1 MYKVKI
7 INEGKS
13 LIINDVSTS
22 SVAPRISGTI
32 KKGINTIDSFEFTI
46 YPNNPGFNSLYSL
59 TTLIEI
65 ENTLT
70 NTLEFKGRILLPK
83 ENMSSSGIFSK
94 TVTCESEMAYLLDS
108 NQIYGE
114 YHNISVRNFLEK
126 IIENHNNF
134 VSKDKLFK
142 VGIVTVKDNNDS
154 LYKYLSYEDKTLDT
168 IKEKLIKV
176 LGGELQIRY
185 ENGIRYLDYLEEI
198 GEQKETRITLGK
210 NLEALNRENNPTGI
224 ITRLIP
230 LGAKIDENSNKD
242 IRLTIENV
250 NDGKVYIDD
259 EEAIKRYGIIT
270 GCEKWDDVTEASN
283 LIRKGREFL
292 KSNNKIVRKNS
303 ISAVDLSLI
312 GLDIDTFEVGNTYP
326 IVNQVLN
333 ISEYLRVVEK
343 TIDINTPY
351 KSSLTIGDKYISMTE
366 IQSNEKK
373 EFQYNRIQ
381 VQAAIDTIN
390 KTLGKVVI
398 ELAETQEGLRLKI
411 SEDDFYT
418 LFNQTTKS
426 FNFAIGNEEEGTE
439 TNILIDKNGLTVKNG
454 AMAIKNSKGETVM
467 WVDENGHL
475 TTDTLEVFGDSAC
488 GVNLHGKGA
497 KYIHFKSDDNKSL
510 FMDFYRGE
518 TGHSRMGIYAEDS
531 LSERSYQFFIEPGSN
546 VTDKMP
552 MLIVRGINSTVEKNE
567 EAELQVHGQIRAVG
581 KLLIGFGSTERDVG
595 DILSDFAQRLQILEA
610 K

>member
-1 MYKVKI
+1 M
-7 INEGKS
+7 
-13 LIINDVSTS
+13 
-22 SVAPRISGTI
+22 
-32 KKGINTIDSFEFTI
+32 
-46 YPNNPGFNSLYSL
+46 
-59 TTLIEI
+59 
-65 ENTLT
+65 
-70 NTLEFKGRILLPK
+70 
-83 ENMSSSGIFSK
+83 
-94 TVTCESEMAYLLDS
+94 
-108 NQIYGE
+108 
-114 YHNISVRNFLEK
+114 
-126 IIENHNNF
+126 
-134 VSKDKLFK
+134 
-142 VGIVTVKDNNDS
+142 
-154 LYKYLSYEDKTLDT
+154 
-168 IKEKLIKV
+168 
-176 LGGELQIRY
+176 
-185 ENGIRYLDYLEEI
+185 
-198 GEQKETRITLGK
+198 
-210 NLEALNRENNPTGI
+210 
-224 ITRLIP
+224 
-230 LGAKIDENSNKD
+230 
-242 IRLTIENV
+242 
-250 NDGKVYIDD
+250 
-259 EEAIKRYGIIT
+259 
-270 GCEKWDDVTEASN
+270 
-283 LIRKGREFL
+283 
-292 KSNNKIVRKNS
+292 
-303 ISAVDLSLI
+303 
-312 GLDIDTFEVGNTYP
+312 
-326 IVNQVLN
+326 
-333 ISEYLRVVEK
+333 
-343 TIDINTPY
+343 
-351 KSSLTIGDKYISMTE
+351 
-366 IQSNEKK
+366 
-373 EFQYNRIQ
+373 
-381 VQAAIDTIN
+381 IN

-398 ELAETQEGLRLKI
+398 ELAETKEGLQLKI

>member
-22 SVAPRISGTI
+22 SNAPRIEGTI

-46 YPNNPGFNSLYSL
+46 FPNNPGFNSIYAL

-65 ENTLT
+65 ENTIT
-70 NTLEFKGRILLPK
+70 NKLEFKGRVLLPK
-83 ENMSSSGIFSK
+83 ENMSSKGLFYK

-114 YHNISVRNFLEK
+114 YHNISVKNFLEK
-126 IIENHNNF
+126 IISNHNGF
-134 VSKDKLFK
+134 VSEDKWFK
-142 VGIVTVKDNNDS
+142 VGTVTVKDNNDS

-185 ENGIRYLDYLEEI
+185 ENGIRYLDYLEVV
-198 GEQKETRITLGK
+198 GEQKETKISLGK
-210 NLEALNRENNPTGI
+210 NLESINRENNPTSI

-230 LGAKIDENSNKD
+230 LGNKLED
-242 IRLTIENV
+242 DQRLTIKEV
-250 NDGKVYIDD
+250 NNGIAYVDD

-270 GCEKWDDVTEASN
+270 GCKTWDDVTEASN
-283 LIRKGREFL
+283 LLRKGREFL
-292 KSNNKIVRKNS
+292 KSNNKVVRKNS
-303 ISAVDLSLI
+303 LSALDLSLI
-312 GLDIDTFEVGNTYP
+312 GLDIDTFEVGNTYLV
-326 IVNQVLN
+326 VNPVLN
-333 ISEYLRVVEK
+333 ISEYLRVIEK
-343 TIDINTPY
+343 TIDINAPY

-398 ELAETQEGLRLKI
+398 ELAETKEGLQLKI

-426 FNFAIGNEEEGTE
+426 FNFSIGNEEEGTE

-475 TTDTLEVFGDSAC
+475 ATDTLEVFGDSAC
-488 GVNLHGKGA
+488 GVNLHGKGV

-510 FMDFYRGE
+510 FVDFYRGE

-546 VTDKMP
+546 VTDHMP
-552 MLIVRGINSTVEKNE
+552 MVIVRGINSTAEANE
-567 EAELQVHGQIRAVG
+567 SAELQIHGQIRAVG

>member
-22 SVAPRISGTI
+22 SNAPRIEGTI

-46 YPNNPGFNSLYSL
+46 FPNNPGFNSIYAL

-65 ENTLT
+65 ENTIT
-70 NTLEFKGRILLPK
+70 NKLEFKGRVLLPK
-83 ENMSSSGIFSK
+83 ENMSSKGLFYK

-114 YHNISVRNFLEK
+114 YHNISVKNFLEK
-126 IIENHNNF
+126 IISNHNGF
-134 VSKDKLFK
+134 VSEDKWFK
-142 VGIVTVKDNNDS
+142 VGTVTVKDNNDS

-185 ENGIRYLDYLEEI
+185 ENGIRYLDYLEEV
-198 GEQKETRITLGK
+198 GEQKETKISLGK
-210 NLEALNRENNPTGI
+210 NLESINRENNPTSI

-230 LGAKIDENSNKD
+230 LGNKLED
-242 IRLTIENV
+242 DQRLTIKEV
-250 NDGKVYIDD
+250 NNGIAYVDD

-270 GCEKWDDVTEASN
+270 GCKTWDDVTEASN
-283 LIRKGREFL
+283 LLRKGREFL
-292 KSNNKIVRKNS
+292 KSNNKVVRKNS
-303 ISAVDLSLI
+303 LSALDLSLI
-312 GLDIDTFEVGNTYP
+312 GLDIDTFEVGNTYLV
-326 IVNQVLN
+326 VNPVLN
-333 ISEYLRVVEK
+333 ISEYLRVIEK
-343 TIDINTPY
+343 TIDINAPH

-373 EFQYNRIQ
+373 GFQYNRIQ
-381 VQAAIDTIN
+381 VQAAIDKIN
-390 KTLGKVVI
+390 KTLGKVVV
-398 ELAETQEGLRLKI
+398 ELAETQEGLQLKI
-411 SEDDFYT
+411 SEDDFNT
-418 LFNQTTKS
+418 LFKQTTKS
-426 FNFAIGNEEEGTE
+426 FNFSIGNEEEGT
-439 TNILIDKNGLTVKNG
+439 NVLIDKEGLTIKNG
-454 AMAIKNSKGETVM
+454 AIAIKNSKGEVVM
-467 WVDENGHL
+467 WIDENGHL
-475 TTDTLEVFGDSAC
+475 TTDTLEVFGNSAC

-497 KYIHFKSDDNKSL
+497 KYVHFKSDDNKSL

-552 MLIVRGINSTVEKNE
+552 MVIVRGINSTAEANE
-567 EAELQVHGQIRAVG
+567 EAELQVHGRIRAVG
-581 KLLIGFGSTERDVG
+581 KLLIGYGSTERDVG
-595 DILSDFAQRLQILEA
+595 DILSDFAKRLQILES

>member
-22 SVAPRISGTI
+22 SNAPRIEGTI

-46 YPNNPGFNSLYSL
+46 FPNNPGFNSIYAL

-65 ENTLT
+65 ENTIT
-70 NTLEFKGRILLPK
+70 NKLEFKGRVLLPK
-83 ENMSSSGIFSK
+83 ENMSSKGLFYK

-114 YHNISVRNFLEK
+114 YHNISVKNFLEK
-126 IIENHNNF
+126 IISNHNGF
-134 VSKDKLFK
+134 VSEDKWFK
-142 VGIVTVKDNNDS
+142 VGTVTVKDNNDS

-185 ENGIRYLDYLEEI
+185 ENGIRYLDYLEEV
-198 GEQKETRITLGK
+198 GEQKETKISLGK
-210 NLEALNRENNPTGI
+210 NLESINRENNPTSI

-230 LGAKIDENSNKD
+230 LGNKLED
-242 IRLTIENV
+242 DQRLTIKEV
-250 NDGKVYIDD
+250 NNGIAYVDD

-270 GCEKWDDVTEASN
+270 GCKTWDDVTEASN
-283 LIRKGREFL
+283 LLRKGREFL
-292 KSNNKIVRKNS
+292 KSNNKVVRKNS
-303 ISAVDLSLI
+303 LSALDLSLI
-312 GLDIDTFEVGNTYP
+312 GLDIDTFEVGNTYLV
-326 IVNQVLN
+326 VNPVLN
-333 ISEYLRVVEK
+333 ISEYLRVIEK
-343 TIDINTPY
+343 TIDINAPH

-373 EFQYNRIQ
+373 GFQYNRIQ
-381 VQAAIDTIN
+381 VQAAIDKIN
-390 KTLGKVVI
+390 KTLGKVVV
-398 ELAETQEGLRLKI
+398 ELAETQEGLQLKI
-411 SEDDFYT
+411 SEDDFNT
-418 LFNQTTKS
+418 LFKQTTKS
-426 FNFAIGNEEEGTE
+426 FNFSIGNEEEGT
-439 TNILIDKNGLTVKNG
+439 NVLIDKEGLTIKNG
-454 AMAIKNSKGETVM
+454 AIAIKNSKGEVVM
-467 WVDENGHL
+467 WIDENGHL
-475 TTDTLEVFGDSAC
+475 TTDTLEVFGNSAC

-497 KYIHFKSDDNKSL
+497 KYVHFKSDDNKSL

-552 MLIVRGINSTVEKNE
+552 MVIVRGINSTAEANE
-567 EAELQVHGQIRAVG
+567 EAELQVHGRIRAVG
-581 KLLIGFGSTERDVG
+581 KLLIGYGSTERDVG

>member
-1 MYKVKI
+1 VYKVKI

-22 SVAPRISGTI
+22 SNAPRIEGTI

-46 YPNNPGFNSLYSL
+46 FPNNPGFNSIYAL

-65 ENTLT
+65 ENTIT
-70 NTLEFKGRILLPK
+70 NKLEFKGRVLLPK
-83 ENMSSSGIFSK
+83 ENMSSKGLFYK

-114 YHNISVRNFLEK
+114 YHNISVKNFLEK
-126 IIENHNNF
+126 IISNHNGF
-134 VSKDKLFK
+134 VSEDKWFK
-142 VGIVTVKDNNDS
+142 VGTVTVKDNNDS

-185 ENGIRYLDYLEEI
+185 ENGIRYLDYLEEV
-198 GEQKETRITLGK
+198 GEQKETKISLGK
-210 NLEALNRENNPTGI
+210 NLESINRENNPTSI

-230 LGAKIDENSNKD
+230 LGNKLED
-242 IRLTIENV
+242 DQRLTIKEV
-250 NDGKVYIDD
+250 NNGIAYVDD

-270 GCEKWDDVTEASN
+270 GCKTWDDVTEASN
-283 LIRKGREFL
+283 LLRKGREFL
-292 KSNNKIVRKNS
+292 KSNNKVVRKNS
-303 ISAVDLSLI
+303 LSALDLSLI
-312 GLDIDTFEVGNTYP
+312 GLDIDTFEVGNTYLV
-326 IVNQVLN
+326 VNPVLN
-333 ISEYLRVVEK
+333 ISEYLRVIEK
-343 TIDINTPY
+343 TIDINAPH

-373 EFQYNRIQ
+373 GFQYNRIQ
-381 VQAAIDTIN
+381 VQAAIDKIN
-390 KTLGKVVI
+390 KTLGKVVV
-398 ELAETQEGLRLKI
+398 ELAETQEGLQLKI
-411 SEDDFYT
+411 SEDDFNT
-418 LFNQTTKS
+418 LFKQTTKS
-426 FNFAIGNEEEGTE
+426 FNFSIGNEEEGT
-439 TNILIDKNGLTVKNG
+439 NVLIDKEGLTIKNG
-454 AMAIKNSKGETVM
+454 AIAIKNSKGEVVM
-467 WVDENGHL
+467 WIDENGHL
-475 TTDTLEVFGDSAC
+475 TTDTLEVFGNSAC

-497 KYIHFKSDDNKSL
+497 KYVHFKSDDNKSL

-552 MLIVRGINSTVEKNE
+552 MVIVRGINSTAEANE
-567 EAELQVHGQIRAVG
+567 EAELQVHGRIRAVG
-581 KLLIGFGSTERDVG
+581 KLLIGYGSTERDVG
-595 DILSDFAQRLQILEA
+595 DILSDFAKRLQILES

>member
-22 SVAPRISGTI
+22 SNAPRIEGTI

-46 YPNNPGFNSLYSL
+46 FPNNPGFNSIYAL

-65 ENTLT
+65 ENTIT
-70 NTLEFKGRILLPK
+70 NKLEFKGRVLLPK
-83 ENMSSSGIFSK
+83 ENMSSKGLFYK

-114 YHNISVRNFLEK
+114 YHNISVKNFLEK
-126 IIENHNNF
+126 IISNHNGF
-134 VSKDKLFK
+134 VSEDKWFK
-142 VGIVTVKDNNDS
+142 VGTVTVKDNNDS

-185 ENGIRYLDYLEEI
+185 ENGIRYLDYLEEV
-198 GEQKETRITLGK
+198 GEQKETKISLGK
-210 NLEALNRENNPTGI
+210 NLESINRENNPTSI

-230 LGAKIDENSNKD
+230 LGNKLED
-242 IRLTIENV
+242 DQRLTIKEV
-250 NDGKVYIDD
+250 NNGIAYVDD

-270 GCEKWDDVTEASN
+270 GCKTWDDVTEASN
-283 LIRKGREFL
+283 LLRKGREFL
-292 KSNNKIVRKNS
+292 KSNNKVVRKNS
-303 ISAVDLSLI
+303 LSALDLSLI
-312 GLDIDTFEVGNTYP
+312 GLDIDTFEVGNTYLV
-326 IVNQVLN
+326 VNPVLN
-333 ISEYLRVVEK
+333 ISEYLRVIEK
-343 TIDINTPY
+343 TIDINAPH

-373 EFQYNRIQ
+373 GFQYNRIQ
-381 VQAAIDTIN
+381 VQAAIDKIN
-390 KTLGKVVI
+390 KTLGKVVV
-398 ELAETQEGLRLKI
+398 ELAETQEGLQLKI
-411 SEDDFYT
+411 SEDDFNT
-418 LFNQTTKS
+418 LFKQTTKS
-426 FNFAIGNEEEGTE
+426 FNFSIGNEEEGT
-439 TNILIDKNGLTVKNG
+439 NVLIDKEGLTIKNG
-454 AMAIKNSKGETVM
+454 AIAIKNSKGGVVM
-467 WVDENGHL
+467 WIDENGHL
-475 TTDTLEVFGDSAC
+475 TTDTLEVFGNSAC

-497 KYIHFKSDDNKSL
+497 KYVHFKSDDNKSL

-552 MLIVRGINSTVEKNE
+552 MVIVRGINSTAEANE
-567 EAELQVHGQIRAVG
+567 EAELQVHGRIRAVG
-581 KLLIGFGSTERDVG
+581 KLLIGYGSTERDVG
-595 DILSDFAQRLQILEA
+595 DILSDFAKRLQILES

>member
-70 NTLEFKGRILLPK
+70 NKLEFKGRILLPK
-83 ENMSSSGIFSK
+83 ENMSSSGLFSK

-142 VGIVTVKDNNDS
+142 VGTVTVKDNNDS

-185 ENGIRYLDYLEEI
+185 ENGIRYLDYLEEV
-198 GEQKETRITLGK
+198 GEQKETKIALGK
-210 NLEALNRENNPTGI
+210 NLESINRENNPTAI

-230 LGAKIDENSNKD
+230 LGKKLEDSEE
-242 IRLTIENV
+242 RLTIKDV
-250 NDGKVYIDD
+250 NNGLVYIDD
-259 EEAIKRYGIIT
+259 EEAIEKYGIIT
-270 GCEKWDDVTEASN
+270 GCETWDDVTEASN
-283 LIRKGREFL
+283 LLRKGREFF
-292 KSNNKIVRKNS
+292 KNNNKIVRKNS
-303 ISAVDLSLI
+303 LSALDLSLI
-312 GLDIDTFEVGNTYP
+312 GLDINTFEVGNTYLV
-326 IVNQVLN
+326 VNPVLN
-333 ISEYLRVVEK
+333 ISEYLRVIEK
-343 TIDINTPY
+343 TIDINAPH

-381 VQAAIDTIN
+381 VQAAIDKIN

-398 ELAETQEGLRLKI
+398 ELAETQEGLQLKI
-411 SEDDFYT
+411 SEDDFNT
-418 LFNQTTKS
+418 LFKQTTKS
-426 FNFAIGNEEEGTE
+426 FDFSIGNEEEGTQ
-439 TNILIDKNGLTVKNG
+439 TNVLIDKEGLTIKNG
-454 AMAIKNSKGETVM
+454 AIAIKNSKGEVVM
-467 WVDENGHL
+467 WVDENGNL
-475 TTDTLEVFGDSAC
+475 ATTTLEVIGNGGNTVNFVGD
-488 GVNLHGKGA
+488 GDKGINLVSDNGKSTFI
-497 KYIHFKSDDNKSL
+497 YFKSGGGMCRLGVYAGDN
-510 FMDFYRGE
+510 RE
-518 TGHSRMGIYAEDS
+518 N
-531 LSERSYQFFIEPGSN
+531 QVFIEPGN
-546 VTDKMP
+546 TNGKTPEVV
-552 MLIVRGINSTVEKNE
+552 IRGNGSTAEKNE
-567 EAELQVHGQIRAVG
+567 PCDL
-581 KLLIGFGSTERDVG
+581 FCTGSIFLDGNITG
-595 DILSDFAQRLQILEA
+595 PFIQSILNRISALESN
-610 K
+610 